1 MRRTLFPYR
10 GILKIMKTDILHR
23 GPFTL
28 RNIDISSFNGVSI
41 DSRHIPQGHI
51 FCALKGEHSDGHLYV
66 FTALKNGAKA
76 ALVSREYALTAPP
89 EEPLIIVDET
99 YKGLRDMAAL
109 YAGTFSMPVIAIT
122 GSAGKTSTR
131 RLLSHVLRPYM
142 RVAETLKNY
151 NNHIGLPLSILQMT
165 GDEDIA
171 ILEMGTSGPGEI
183 RDLCEI
189 VQPHYGLITIIA
201 NAHIGG
207 FGSIKN
213 VQKAKYELFNAV
225 DREGT
230 LFINQDDPRIAAYP
244 QDARKRVLYALENT
258 ADITLKIQ
266 SVDSR
271 GRYILSADG
280 TSIHLQSIGKGSAM
294 NATAVYAIARTLG
307 LEKNDIIEQIETFQ
321 VTAGR
326 GKIEHWHDITIID
339 DTYNANPLSVKNAIG
354 ALKAMR
360 SSGRKI
366 MVFADMLEMGVE
378 AQSSHEDIACAV
390 ADSDIS
396 HLLCYGRDSIYT
408 VDKARKLAV
417 PSAQH
422 FQNKNEVA
430 ESLLSIIKSGD
441 IVLFKGSR
449 GMAVEDIISL
459 IKDV

>member
-1 MRRTLFPYR
+1 
-10 GILKIMKTDILHR
+10 MKTDILHR

-41 DSRHIPQGHI
+41 DSRHIPGGHI

-66 FTALKNGAKA
+66 FAALKNGATA
-76 ALVSREYALTAPP
+76 ALVNREYALTASPD
-89 EEPLIIVDET
+89 EPLIIVEDT

-109 YAGTFSMPVIAIT
+109 YAKTFTMPVIAIT

-131 RLLSHVLRPYM
+131 RLLSHVLRPHM

-171 ILEMGTSGPGEI
+171 ILEMGTASIGEI
-183 RDLCEI
+183 RDLCGI
-189 VQPHYGLITIIA
+189 IQPHYGLITTIA
-201 NAHIGG
+201 NAHMGG
-207 FGSIKN
+207 FGSIEN
-213 VQKAKYELFNAV
+213 VQKAKYELFDAV
-225 DREGT
+225 NRSGI
-230 LFINQDDPRIAAYP
+230 LFINQNDPRIAAYP
-244 QDARKRVLYALENT
+244 QDMHKRVLYALENT

-266 SVDSR
+266 SVDAE
-271 GRYILSADG
+271 GCYILSTDG
-280 TSIHLQSIGKGSAM
+280 TPIHLQSIGKGAAM
-294 NATAVYAIARTLG
+294 NATAVYAIAQTLG
-307 LEKNDIIEQIETFQ
+307 LEKDSIISQIETFQ
-321 VTAGR
+321 ATAGR
-326 GKIEHWHDITIID
+326 GKIEHWHDITFID
-339 DTYNANPLSVKNAIG
+339 DTYNANPLSVKNAID
-354 ALKAMR
+354 ALKVME

-366 MVFADMLEMGVE
+366 MVFADMLEMGIE
-378 AQSSHEDIACAV
+378 AQSSHEDIAYAV

-396 HLLCYGRDSIYT
+396 HLLCYGKDSIYT
-408 VDKARKLAV
+408 VNKARELAV

-430 ESLLSIIKSGD
+430 KSLLSIIKPGD